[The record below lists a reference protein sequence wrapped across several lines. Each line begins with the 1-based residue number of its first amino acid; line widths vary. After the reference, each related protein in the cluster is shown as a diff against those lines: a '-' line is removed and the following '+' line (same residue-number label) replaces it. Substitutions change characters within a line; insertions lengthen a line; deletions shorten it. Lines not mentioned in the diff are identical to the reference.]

1 MPLYRIV
8 WEIDLDALNPGQAAR
23 LAREVQLD
31 PTSTATVFEVT
42 NRKTGRR
49 WTADSNIGQ
58 AGHPLTDLP
67 AAVCT
72 CADRSWYG
80 PEHDGEC
87 LLQGRRP

>member
-1 MPLYRIV
+1 MPRYRIV

-49 WTADSNIGQ
+49 WTADSSIGQ
-58 AGHPLTDLP
+58 AGHTLTDLP
-67 AAVCT
+67 NAQCT

-80 PEHDGEC
+80 DEHDGEC
-87 LLQGRRP
+87 ALQGRRI